1 MMLYKSNHEHVRL
14 AQQASREAQAAAHLA
29 QSVCNPTTN
38 IILSPQRSPTFVST
52 TCSTPPVSHAQLRMR
67 PTPFSIA
74 TPELQTSS
82 PLRFSNIQNYYIP
95 SPPLLT
101 QRQHSHFNPTSIG
114 PTSSTLRSRAIIRA
128 TDQQPNKL
136 GNNDAQRKPAATP
149 AVVVYDPSATLTP
162 VVSPRSR
169 QRGRVLMLDG
179 DDYNYNGN
187 RHYNSDMYHSHTSHQ
202 SALRDQYRAYTIR
215 ASRRADQLRQRWL

>member
-1 MMLYKSNHEHVRL
+1 MF
-14 AQQASREAQAAAHLA
+14 Q
-29 QSVCNPTTN
+29 
-38 IILSPQRSPTFVST
+38 
-52 TCSTPPVSHAQLRMR
+52 
-67 PTPFSIA
+67 
-74 TPELQTSS
+74 S
-82 PLRFSNIQNYYIP
+82 PLVHYYIP
-95 SPPLLT
+95 PPPLLT
-101 QRQHSHFNPTSIG
+101 QRQHSHVNPTSIG
-114 PTSSTLRSRAIIRA
+114 PTSSTLRSRAIRT
-128 TDQQPNKL
+128 TDQQPHKL

-149 AVVVYDPSATLTP
+149 AVVVYDPNATLTP

-187 RHYNSDMYHSHTSHQ
+187 RHYNSDMYHHTSHQ